1 MATHKLLKHATT
13 LDRDVP
19 PPKPRRKGAARRGAV
34 SSPPVKR
41 PVVRRRGIRLGLNMA
56 APRLDPG
63 GHEDT

>member
-1 MATHKLLKHATT
+1 MATHKLSKHATT
-13 LDRDVP
+13 LDRDVLP
-19 PPKPRRKGAARRGAV
+19 PEPRRKGAARRGGVA
-34 SSPPVKR
+34 SPPVKR